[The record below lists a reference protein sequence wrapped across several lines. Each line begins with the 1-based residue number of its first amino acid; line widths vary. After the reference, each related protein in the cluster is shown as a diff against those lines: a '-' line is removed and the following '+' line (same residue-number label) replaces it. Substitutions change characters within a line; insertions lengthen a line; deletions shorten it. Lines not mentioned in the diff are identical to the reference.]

1 MKKKV
6 LSALLACI
14 LLICA
19 IPIQAYASEEG
30 TENDSII
37 YFEDGSSI
45 TVSLVESSARASGTK
60 TGRKTYT
67 YKDANGVE
75 QWVAVLTASF
85 TYTGTSSTCTSASC
99 TVTISDSAW
108 YEVSKTTTRSGNTA
122 TTELVM
128 GEKFLGITFTKLSY
142 TLTLTCDANGN
153 LS

>member
-6 LSALLACI
+6 LSALLACL
-14 LLICA
+14 LLISV
-19 IPIQAYASEEG
+19 IPVQAYASQEAA
-30 TENDSII
+30 ENDNII
-37 YFEDGSSI
+37 YFEDGSYL
-45 TVSLVESSARASGTK
+45 TVTLEESHARASGTK
-60 TGRKTYT
+60 TGYKKYT
-67 YKDANGVE
+67 YKDANGVQ
-75 QWVAVLTASF
+75 QWVAMLTATF